1 MMLDLMDY
9 RQRVAEMYRRVRDE
23 GGGQDV
29 CTWFRQQRDNLFR
42 SHSQS
47 ALSATQKAAFTGLDY
62 YAYDPAFRVVASV
75 DLNAEPEI
83 FHVELGEDGRF
94 AYQRFG
100 QVTIS
105 LPTGTG
111 QLSVFWIM
119 GYGGGV
125 FIPFGD
131 STNNDTTY
139 GGGRY
144 LYDTIKGANLG
155 ISEYRAEIV
164 LDFNYAYNPSCAY
177 HSRWVCPLSPAE
189 NKLNFPIAAGEMKYP
204 LAE

>member
-1 MMLDLMDY
+1 MLDLMDY
-9 RQRVAEMYRRVRDE
+9 RQRVAEMYRHVRDE
-23 GGGQDV
+23 GGGEDV
-29 CTWFRQQRDNLFR
+29 CTWFRQQRDNLFG

-47 ALSATQKAAFTGLDY
+47 ALSATQKAAFSGLNY
-62 YAYDPAFRVVASV
+62 YDYDPAFRVVAAV
-75 DLNAEPEI
+75 DLNVEPET
-83 FHVELGEDGRF
+83 FHVDLGEEGPF
-94 AYQRFG
+94 TYHRFG
-100 QVTIS
+100 QVRMS
-105 LPTGTG
+105 LPTGIG
-111 QLSVFWIM
+111 QLSLFWIM

-131 STNNDTTY
+131 ATNGTATY

-144 LYDTIKGANLG
+144 LYDTMKGANLG
-155 ISEYRAEIV
+155 ISAYRAEIV

-189 NKLNFPIAAGEMKYP
+189 NKLPFPIPAGEMVYP